1 MDPLDFKPILPSS
14 REEVTSFTLQSHS
27 RICDLAFANLF
38 GWAVKYETC
47 YAIADDTLF
56 IRFTSPARS
65 HPAFLIPIMRG
76 GGCVDASLDRLK
88 NEAELGNH
96 PLVIMGIT
104 PLCREHLEAVS
115 PGAFTFLEDEGNADY
130 IYLRDRLVSLS
141 GKSLQSKRNHI
152 NKFEKLYPDYSYE
165 PMTKANSAE
174 CLAVE
179 QEWLR
184 QHGTEEGED
193 KEQEVIQ
200 RLFDHF
206 DELGLSGGILR
217 VAGRVVAFTL
227 GSPIN
232 QTTFGVHIEKADR
245 DYEGSYTMINKLFAS
260 TIPEQYVYVNREE
273 DLGLEGLRKAKL
285 SYKPETILQK
295 IAAVLRHDPD
305 KEN

>member
-1 MDPLDFKPILPSS
+1 M
-14 REEVTSFTLQSHS
+14 
-27 RICDLAFANLF
+27 AFANLF

-130 IYLRDRLVSLS
+130 IYLRERLVSLS

>member
-1 MDPLDFKPILPSS
+1 
-14 REEVTSFTLQSHS
+14 
-27 RICDLAFANLF
+27 LAFANLF

-56 IRFTSPARS
+56 IRFTSPTRS
-65 HPAFLIPIMRG
+65 HPAYLIPIMRG

-88 NEAELGNH
+88 AEAELGNY

-104 PLCREHLEAVS
+104 PQCREHLEAVS

-130 IYLRDRLVSLS
+130 IYLRERLVSLS

-165 PMTKANSAE
+165 PITKGDCAE

-184 QHGTEEGED
+184 QHGTEEDED

-217 VAGRVVAFTL
+217 VAGQVVAFTL

-232 QTTFGVHIEKADR
+232 ETTFGVHIEKANR
-245 DYEGSYTMINKLFAS
+245 DYDGSYTMINKLFAS

-285 SYKPETILQK
+285 SYKPETILPK

>member
-1 MDPLDFKPILPSS
+1 M
-14 REEVTSFTLQSHS
+14 
-27 RICDLAFANLF
+27 AFANLY

-88 NEAELGNH
+88 NEAELGDY

-130 IYLRDRLVSLS
+130 IYLRERLVSLS

-206 DELGLSGGILR
+206 DELALSGGILR

>member
-1 MDPLDFKPILPSS
+1 M
-14 REEVTSFTLQSHS
+14 
-27 RICDLAFANLF
+27 AFANLF

-56 IRFTSPARS
+56 IRFTSPTRL

-88 NEAELGNH
+88 NEAERGDY

-104 PLCREHLEAVS
+104 PQCREHLEAVS
-115 PGAFTFLEDEGNADY
+115 SGAFTFLEDEGNADY
-130 IYLRDRLVSLS
+130 IYLRERLVSLS

-152 NKFEKLYPDYSYE
+152 NKFEKLYPNYSYK
-165 PMTKANSAE
+165 PITGGDCAE

-206 DELGLSGGILR
+206 DELGLSGGVLR
-217 VAGRVVAFTL
+217 VDGRVVAFTL

-232 QTTFGVHIEKADR
+232 ETTFGVHIEKANR
-245 DYEGSYTMINKLFAS
+245 DYDGSYTMINKLFAS

-285 SYKPETILQK
+285 SYKPETILPK

>member
-1 MDPLDFKPILPSS
+1 M
-14 REEVTSFTLQSHS
+14 
-27 RICDLAFANLF
+27 AFANLF

-56 IRFTSPARS
+56 IRFTSPTRL

-88 NEAELGNH
+88 NEAERGDY

-104 PLCREHLEAVS
+104 PQCREHLEAVS

-130 IYLRDRLVSLS
+130 IYLRERLVSLS

-165 PMTKANSAE
+165 PITKDDCAE

-184 QHGTEEGED
+184 QHGTEEDED

-217 VAGRVVAFTL
+217 VAGQVVAFTL

-232 QTTFGVHIEKADR
+232 ETTFGVHIEKANR
-245 DYEGSYTMINKLFAS
+245 DYDGSYTMINKLFAS

-285 SYKPETILQK
+285 SYKPETILPK

>member
-1 MDPLDFKPILPSS
+1 
-14 REEVTSFTLQSHS
+14 
-27 RICDLAFANLF
+27 
-38 GWAVKYETC
+38 
-47 YAIADDTLF
+47 
-56 IRFTSPARS
+56 
-65 HPAFLIPIMRG
+65 MRG

-88 NEAELGNH
+88 AEAERGDY

-104 PLCREHLEAVS
+104 PRCREHLESVL

-130 IYLRDRLVSLS
+130 IYLRERLVTLS

-152 NKFEKLYPDYSYE
+152 NKFEKLYPNYSYE
-165 PMTKANSAE
+165 PITGGGCAE

-179 QEWLR
+179 REWLLR
-184 QHGTEEGED
+184 HGTEEGED

-217 VAGRVVAFTL
+217 VDGRVVAFTL

-232 QTTFGVHIEKADR
+232 ETTFGVHIEKADR
-245 DYEGSYTMINKLFAS
+245 DYEGSYTMINKLFSS

-285 SYKPETILQK
+285 SYKPETILPK

>member
-1 MDPLDFKPILPSS
+1 M
-14 REEVTSFTLQSHS
+14 
-27 RICDLAFANLF
+27 AFANLY

-56 IRFTSPARS
+56 IRFTSPVRS
-65 HPAFLIPIMRG
+65 HPAYLIPIMRD

-88 NEAELGNH
+88 AEAERGDY

-104 PLCREHLEAVS
+104 PRCREHLEAVS

-130 IYLRDRLVSLS
+130 IYLRERLVSLS

-152 NKFEKLYPDYSYE
+152 NKFEKLYPNYSYE

-179 QEWLR
+179 QEWLLS
-184 QHGTEEGED
+184 HGTEEGED

-217 VAGRVVAFTL
+217 VDGRVVAFTL

-232 QTTFGVHIEKADR
+232 ETTFGVHIEKADR

>member
-1 MDPLDFKPILPSS
+1 M
-14 REEVTSFTLQSHS
+14 
-27 RICDLAFANLF
+27 AFANLY

-65 HPAFLIPIMRG
+65 HPAYLIPIMRG

-130 IYLRDRLVSLS
+130 IYLRERLVSLS

>member
-1 MDPLDFKPILPSS
+1 M
-14 REEVTSFTLQSHS
+14 
-27 RICDLAFANLF
+27 AFANLF

-56 IRFTSPARS
+56 IRFTSPTRL

-88 NEAELGNH
+88 NEAERGDY

-104 PLCREHLEAVS
+104 PQCREHLEAVS

-130 IYLRDRLVSLS
+130 IYLRERLVSLS

-165 PMTKANSAE
+165 PITKDDCAE

-217 VAGRVVAFTL
+217 VDGRVVAFTL

-232 QTTFGVHIEKADR
+232 ETTFGVHIEKANR
-245 DYEGSYTMINKLFAS
+245 DYDGSYTMINKLFAS

-285 SYKPETILQK
+285 SYKPETILPK

>member
-1 MDPLDFKPILPSS
+1 M
-14 REEVTSFTLQSHS
+14 
-27 RICDLAFANLF
+27 AFANLF

-56 IRFTSPARS
+56 IRFTSPTRL

-88 NEAELGNH
+88 NEAERGDY

-104 PLCREHLEAVS
+104 PQCREHLEAVS
-115 PGAFTFLEDEGNADY
+115 SGAFTFLEDEGNADY
-130 IYLRDRLVSLS
+130 IYLRERLVSLS

-165 PMTKANSAE
+165 PITKGDCAE

-217 VAGRVVAFTL
+217 VAGQVVAFTL

-232 QTTFGVHIEKADR
+232 ETTFGVHIEKANR
-245 DYEGSYTMINKLFAS
+245 DYDGSYTMINKLFAS

-285 SYKPETILQK
+285 SYKPETILPK

>member
-1 MDPLDFKPILPSS
+1 M
-14 REEVTSFTLQSHS
+14 
-27 RICDLAFANLF
+27 AFANLF

-56 IRFTSPARS
+56 IRFTSPTRS
-65 HPAFLIPIMRG
+65 HPAYLIPIMRG

-88 NEAELGNH
+88 NEAELGGY

-115 PGAFTFLEDEGNADY
+115 PGVFTFLEDEGNADY
-130 IYLRDRLVSLS
+130 IYLRERLVSLS
-141 GKSLQSKRNHI
+141 GKSLQSKRNHV
-152 NKFEKLYPDYSYE
+152 NKFEKLYPNYSYE

-217 VAGRVVAFTL
+217 VDGRVVAFTL

-232 QTTFGVHIEKADR
+232 ETTFGVHIEKADR

>member
-1 MDPLDFKPILPSS
+1 M
-14 REEVTSFTLQSHS
+14 
-27 RICDLAFANLF
+27 AFANLY

-56 IRFTSPARS
+56 IRFTSPTRS
-65 HPAFLIPIMRG
+65 HPAYLIPIMRG

-88 NEAELGNH
+88 NEAELGNY

-104 PLCREHLEAVS
+104 PLCREHLESAL

-130 IYLRDRLVSLS
+130 IYLRERLVSLS
-141 GKSLQSKRNHI
+141 GKSLQSKRNHV
-152 NKFEKLYPDYSYE
+152 NKFEKLYPNYSYE

-217 VAGRVVAFTL
+217 VDGRVVAFTL

-232 QTTFGVHIEKADR
+232 ETTFGVHIEKADR
-245 DYEGSYTMINKLFAS
+245 NYEGSYTMINKLFAS

-285 SYKPETILQK
+285 SYKPETILPK
-295 IAAVLRHDPD
+295 IAAVLRHDRD

>member
-1 MDPLDFKPILPSS
+1 M
-14 REEVTSFTLQSHS
+14 
-27 RICDLAFANLF
+27 AFANLF

-56 IRFTSPARS
+56 IRFTSPVRT

-88 NEAELGNH
+88 NEAELGDY

-130 IYLRDRLVSLS
+130 IYLRERLVSLS

-232 QTTFGVHIEKADR
+232 ETTFGVHIEKADR

-285 SYKPETILQK
+285 SYKPETILPK

>member
-1 MDPLDFKPILPSS
+1 M
-14 REEVTSFTLQSHS
+14 
-27 RICDLAFANLF
+27 AFANLF

-65 HPAFLIPIMRG
+65 HPAYLIPIMRG

-88 NEAELGNH
+88 AEAELGNY

-104 PLCREHLEAVS
+104 PRCREHLESVL

-130 IYLRDRLVSLS
+130 IYLRERLVSLS

-165 PMTKANSAE
+165 PITKGDCAE

-184 QHGTEEGED
+184 QHGTEEDED

-217 VAGRVVAFTL
+217 VAGQVVAFTL

-232 QTTFGVHIEKADR
+232 ETTFGVHVEKANR
-245 DYEGSYTMINKLFAS
+245 DYDGSYTMINKLFAS

-285 SYKPETILQK
+285 SYKPETILPK